1 MFQNTNSTLVRTIKV
16 WQYFVVFLCLWL
28 EKSIR
33 VYKKGEFITLNL
45 TRFCLK
51 LFLFLAAMAK
61 TKSGKEE
68 VQVLLCAGTV
78 GPRGRAVSLA
88 AQSVAQNHHGAHT
101 GGSCMP
107 SAETAPRPQ
116 DRVPSRHSEPWPHRR
131 RDADPVRFA
140 SPKGGRRERE
150 C

>member
-1 MFQNTNSTLVRTIKV
+1 M
-16 WQYFVVFLCLWL
+16 VFLCLWL

-68 VQVLLCAGTV
+68 VQVLLCARTV
-78 GPRGRAVSLA
+78 GPRGRAASLA
-88 AQSVAQNHHGAHT
+88 AQGVAEKSLRITTART
-101 GGSCMP
+101 P
-107 SAETAPRPQ
+107 AEAAC
-116 DRVPSRHSEPWPHRR
+116 HRR
-131 RDADPVRFA
+131 KPLQDPRTGCLVGTL
-140 SPKGGRRERE
+140 SPGRIEDVMPIPSDLPRRREVAARE
-150 C
+150 RADIFVVAFL